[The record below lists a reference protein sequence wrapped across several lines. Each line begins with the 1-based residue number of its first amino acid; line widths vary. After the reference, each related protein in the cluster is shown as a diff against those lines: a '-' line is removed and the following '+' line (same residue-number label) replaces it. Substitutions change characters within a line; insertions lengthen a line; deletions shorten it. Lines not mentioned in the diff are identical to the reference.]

1 MDAKA
6 QRTLITQILRLS
18 CFFLFLGRGWQ
29 HLFGETPYPSQ
40 LMAQGLGVFYVLMSI
55 GVTVWEGRHRYGHI
69 LLWLSSVSLILLS
82 FLYFQNKNYE
92 PPQFFEYASQVL
104 SPIFLATALFT
115 PIRLSSSGFL
125 RAVQVAVALTFFS
138 HGLYALDVFP
148 RPASFV
154 NMTMLS
160 LGVGGPFAEGFL
172 LTAGILDM
180 IVTIGIFSGNYSRVF
195 ILWCIIWGLFTA
207 LARTYAFV
215 EFSPEWGSAL
225 FQRLPDTLYRM
236 PHTLIPLLLL
246 VIQFPDGGIARRLR
260 GK

>member
-1 MDAKA
+1 MDGKSQQA
-6 QRTLITQILRLS
+6 LIVQILRLS

-29 HLFGETPYPSQ
+29 HLFGGTPYSSQ
-40 LMAQGLGVFYVLMSI
+40 LFAHGLGVFYILMSI
-55 GVTVWEGRHRYGHI
+55 GVTIWEDRHTYGQA
-69 LLWLSSVSLILLS
+69 LLWLSSATLILLS

-104 SPIFLATALFT
+104 SPIFLATALYT
-115 PIRLSSSGFL
+115 PKRLSSSGFL

-138 HGLYALDVFP
+138 HGLYALDIFP

-172 LTAGILDM
+172 WTAGILDM
-180 IVTIGIFSGNYSRVF
+180 LVTVGIFLGRYSRVF
-195 ILWCIIWGLFTA
+195 IIWCIIWGLFTA
-207 LARTYAFV
+207 LARTWAFTS
-215 EFSPEWGSAL
+215 FTPELGSIL

-246 VIQFPDGGIARRLR
+246 VIQFPEGGVAKRLR
-260 GK
+260 RE